1 MKKEQQLLDIIKK
14 WSSNKVAFPDS
25 WSDEKQLETTNLS
38 YKTYDGG
45 ARYKNIVITVGGT
58 IKYEIDYRGDTIEVS
73 HPLAFPLT
81 AAKALE
87 LVTTIYTE
95 AMSLESMVE
104 GRAKL
109 REDIAKLKADSKTKA
124 KEARKLEET
133 LKLEAETKN

>member
-1 MKKEQQLLDIIKK
+1 MKKEQQLIELIRK
-14 WSSNKVAFPDS
+14 WSSNRVAFPDS
-25 WSDEKQLETTNLS
+25 WSDDKQLETANLS
-38 YKTYDGG
+38 YKTYSGG
-45 ARYKNIVITVGGT
+45 ERYKNIVITVGGT
-58 IKYEIDYRGDTIEVS
+58 IQYDINYRYDTIEVS

-109 REDIAKLKADSKTKA
+109 REDIAKLKKESITKA
-124 KEARKLEET
+124 KEAKKLEQA
-133 LKLEAETKN
+133 LAEEKK